1 MGGRQRIRHARPTA
15 LLSAVATL
23 LAALYFCLTPLD
35 THHSASSSPTAE
47 AAADT
52 ATETAAGIARTG
64 ITLRTEVEGTAVRP
78 AAPPEYTCPY
88 DPSGCRFLPHL
99 SPAVLTAPHPAD
111 PLGTGDVSPARPAL
125 PPSTGQ
131 VSRSG
136 ALPRAPD
143 LHVLQVL
150 RT

>member
-23 LAALYFCLTPLD
+23 LAALYFCLTPVD

-47 AAADT
+47 AAAD
-52 ATETAAGIARTG
+52 TAAGIARTG
-64 ITLRTEVEGTAVRP
+64 ITLRTEVEGTAARP

-88 DPSGCRFLPHL
+88 DPGGCRFLPHL

-111 PLGTGDVSPARPAL
+111 PLGTGDVSPARLAL

>member
-23 LAALYFCLTPLD
+23 LAALYFCLNPVD
-35 THHSASSSPTAE
+35 THHSASSSPRAE
-47 AAADT
+47 AAAQT
-52 ATETAAGIARTG
+52 ARTG
-64 ITLRTEVEGTAVRP
+64 ITLRTDREGP
-78 AAPPEYTCPY
+78 AAGPAAGAEYTCPY
-88 DPSGCRFLPHL
+88 DPSGCRFLPHP

-111 PLGTGDVSPARPAL
+111 PLGTGDVSPARPA
-125 PPSTGQ
+125 PPPGTGQ

-136 ALPRAPD
+136 ASPRAPD

>member
-1 MGGRQRIRHARPTA
+1 MGGRRHIRDARPTA

-23 LAALYFCLTPLD
+23 LAALYVCLGPAD
-35 THHSASSSPTAE
+35 THHERSPTVR
-47 AAADT
+47 AAA
-52 ATETAAGIARTG
+52 AQHTERAASPG
-64 ITLRTEVEGTAVRP
+64 ITLRTD
-78 AAPPEYTCPY
+78 AAAAGRAEAPEYTCPY
-88 DPSGCRFLPHL
+88 DRSNCRFLPHL

-111 PLGTGDVSPARPAL
+111 PLGTGDVSPARLAL
-125 PPSTGQ
+125 PSHTGQ

-136 ALPRAPD
+136 AFPRAPD

>member
-1 MGGRQRIRHARPTA
+1 MGGRRHIRDARPTA

-23 LAALYFCLTPLD
+23 LAALYVCLGPAD
-35 THHSASSSPTAE
+35 THHERSPTVR
-47 AAADT
+47 AAAT
-52 ATETAAGIARTG
+52 SSAAAQHPERAASPG
-64 ITLRTEVEGTAVRP
+64 ITLRTDVE
-78 AAPPEYTCPY
+78 AAGRAAAPEYTCPY
-88 DPSGCRFLPHL
+88 DRSNCRFIPHL

-111 PLGTGDVSPARPAL
+111 PLGTDDVSPARLAL
-125 PPSTGQ
+125 PAHTGQ

-136 ALPRAPD
+136 AFPRAPD

>member
-1 MGGRQRIRHARPTA
+1 MGGRQRLRHARPTA

-23 LAALYFCLTPLD
+23 LAALYFCLTPVD
-35 THHSASSSPTAE
+35 THHSAASSPTAE
-47 AAADT
+47 AAAGAPAQT
-52 ATETAAGIARTG
+52 PRTG
-64 ITLRTEVEGTAVRP
+64 ITLRTDVEGTAARP
-78 AAPPEYTCPY
+78 AAAPEYTCPY

-111 PLGTGDVSPARPAL
+111 PLGTGDVSPAHLAL

-131 VSRSG
+131 VARSG
-136 ALPRAPD
+136 AFPRAPD

>member
-15 LLSAVATL
+15 LLSAVVTL
-23 LAALYFCLTPLD
+23 LAALYFCLTPVG

-47 AAADT
+47 APAQT
-52 ATETAAGIARTG
+52 ARTG
-64 ITLRTEVEGTAVRP
+64 ITLRTDVEGTAARP
-78 AAPPEYTCPY
+78 AAAPEYTCPY

-111 PLGTGDVSPARPAL
+111 PLGAGDVSPAHLAL

-136 ALPRAPD
+136 AFPRAPD